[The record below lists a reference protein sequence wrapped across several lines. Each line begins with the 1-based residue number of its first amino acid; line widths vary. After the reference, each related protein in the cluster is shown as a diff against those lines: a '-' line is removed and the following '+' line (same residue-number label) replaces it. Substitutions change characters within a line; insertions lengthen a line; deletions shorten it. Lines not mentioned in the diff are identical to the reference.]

1 MTLLVAVIY
10 LAFIS
15 LGLPDSLLGS
25 AWPSMYGEFDV
36 SIDYSGYIFATISV
50 CTVIS
55 ALFSSKVTNRFSTK
69 IVTVVSIFM
78 TAAAL
83 FGFSVSSSYWMLIV
97 FAIPYGL
104 GAGSIDAAL
113 NNYVAIHF
121 ESKHMSWLHCM
132 WGIGTMVGPFI
143 MSKTLTSSDSWQLGY
158 RLIAIIQLVIGLIV
172 LSSLPLWKD
181 DKAAEVKEKT
191 NTNVFSA
198 LKINGVIYML
208 LVFFAYCALEQTV
221 NLWASSYLSLS
232 LDVSSEKAAAYAS
245 MFFIGITIGRAA
257 SGFITARVNDDQMVN
272 LGLAIVCV
280 GVVLMLLPVGLYPK
294 LAGLVLVGLGCAPIY
309 PCMIHATPAHFGAEN
324 SQNVIG
330 LQMASAYVGTT
341 LMPPLAGQLI
351 DLIGAD
357 IFPYYL
363 LIMMVLIFIAHQLL
377 LSQTSRN
384 DKGL

>member
-36 SIDYSGYIFATISV
+36 SIDYSGYIFATISI

-55 ALFSSKVTNRFSTK
+55 ALLSSKVTNRFSTK

>member
-1 MTLLVAVIY
+1 MSLLVVVIY
-10 LAFIS
+10 LSFIS

-25 AWPSMYGEFDV
+25 AWPSMYSEFDV
-36 SIDYSGYIFATISV
+36 SIDYSGYIFATISI

-55 ALFSSKVTNRFSTK
+55 ALLSSKITNKFSTK

-78 TAAAL
+78 TVLAL
-83 FGFSVSSSYWMLIV
+83 LGFSVSSSYWMLVV

-143 MSKTLTSSDSWQLGY
+143 MSRTLTASNSWQTGY
-158 RLIAIIQLVIGLIV
+158 RIIAVLQEIIGIIV
-172 LSSLPLWKD
+172 LFSLPLWKD
-181 DKAAEVKEKT
+181 DKPAEVKEKT

-198 LKINGVIYML
+198 LKIKGVIYML
-208 LVFFAYCALEQTV
+208 MLFFAYCALEQTV
-221 NLWASSYLSLS
+221 NLWASGYLTLSLN
-232 LDVSSEKAAAYAS
+232 VTSEKAAGYAS
-245 MFFIGITIGRAA
+245 MFFIGITIGRAL
-257 SGFITARVNDDQMVN
+257 SGFITAKLNDDQMVN
-272 LGLAIVCV
+272 LGLSIIGV

-294 LAGLVLVGLGCAPIY
+294 LAGLVLIGLGCAPIY
-309 PCMIHATPAHFGAEN
+309 PCMIHATPNHFGEEN

-341 LMPPLAGQLI
+341 LMPPLAGKLI
-351 DLIGAD
+351 NWIGANV
-357 IFPYYL
+357 FPYYL
-363 LIMMVLIFIAHQLL
+363 LMMMILIFISHQLL
-377 LSQTSRN
+377 VKTVKN
-384 DKGL
+384 G